1 MSKLRKMLV
10 MILVLVLMMPIIVFA
25 DTSDLIIDTS
35 KKGSITVFV
44 LQDRNGSVVTSKG
57 TGQIQT
63 LPQGATAL
71 ENVKMELYLVEDTYI
86 ETIIPNGENA
96 IATAVTDSE
105 GKVEFTDLDLG
116 RYLVVPI
123 EYPSNV
129 AVEISNFLVDIPM
142 INATQTAWNYDI
154 VVYPKVQTV
163 YGSAVLNVM
172 DVDGELISGSKFE
185 LLKKND
191 DGTYSVYTNSEYITE
206 IEYVTNYNGQI
217 CIMDL
222 PEGEYQ
228 FVQKTVPEGYGLNKS
243 PVSFSITE
251 TGSVEGNEEDGWV
264 ALKDELNLTL
274 INYFTPDA
282 GDGSG
287 FEFNKKIGDSISE
300 GSNIDSTHTWKI
312 TSTLPMDIENY
323 TRFLITDQISNK
335 LVLDLNSITVT
346 ADGVNLEKDTNYKV
360 AYEDSLLKISFI
372 DTDIAATALMGMSSI
387 EITYTTTFERDNVV
401 MGESVE
407 NSASLYWDTVYD
419 EDGDDSGENPMNPV
433 GDDLDKTVEV
443 EMPASVHTGGL
454 KIKKVDEA
462 GNALEGATFKLATS
476 KDNAMSGIFVEI
488 DGEELVRTSG
498 SDGLLY
504 FEGLA
509 YGSSGEANNIASST
523 YWLVETEAPEGY
535 NLLLGPVE
543 VTVDK
548 DSYNTYNPTTIENK
562 RGIVLPATGGI
573 GTIIFIVIGS
583 VAMITAIIVL
593 VKKYEKQDEENIKK
607 V

>member
-10 MILVLVLMMPIIVFA
+10 MVLILVFMMQVVVFA
-25 DTSDLIIDTS
+25 DTSDLIIDTT

-63 LPQGATAL
+63 PPQGATAL
-71 ENVKMELYLVEDTYI
+71 ENVKMELYSVDSTYF
-86 ETIIPNGENA
+86 ETVIPDGGTA

-105 GKVEFTDLDLG
+105 GKIEFTDLDLG

-172 DVDGELISGSKFE
+172 DVDGEYIVGSKFE
-185 LLKKND
+185 LLRKMD
-191 DGTYSVYTNSEYITE
+191 DGSYSVYTNSEYITE

-217 CIMDL
+217 CIMDF

-228 FVQKTVPEGYGLNKS
+228 FVQKTVPEGYGLNKT
-243 PVSFSITE
+243 PVEFSITE
-251 TGSVEGNEEDGWV
+251 TGTVEGNEEDGWV

-274 INYFTPDA
+274 INYYTPDA

-300 GSNIDSTHTWKI
+300 GSNIDSIHTWKI
-312 TSTLPMDIENY
+312 TSTLPMDMENY
-323 TRFLITDQISNK
+323 TRFMITDQISDK
-335 LVLDLNSITVT
+335 LVLDLNSIVVT
-346 ADGVNLEKDTNYKV
+346 TEDVTLEKDTDYKV
-360 AYEDSLLKISFI
+360 DYTDNLLKISFVNS
-372 DTDIAATALMGMSSI
+372 DSPAVALMGMSNV
-387 EITYTTTFERDNVV
+387 EIKYTTTFERDNVV
-401 MGESVE
+401 MGGSVE
-407 NSASLYWDTVYD
+407 NSAKLYWDTIYD
-419 EDGDDSGENPMNPV
+419 EDGDDSAEDPMNPV

-476 KDNAMSGIFVEI
+476 KENAMSGVFVEI

-509 YGSSGEANNIASST
+509 YGSSGQLNDVASST

-562 RGIVLPATGGI
+562 RGILLPATGGI
-573 GTIIFIVIGS
+573 GTIIFIVVGS
-583 VAMITAIIVL
+583 VAMVISVML
-593 VKKYEKQDEENIKK
+593 LIKK
-607 V
+607 DEKKEDDTIQKV